1 MNNKTRITVN
11 VNNSTI
17 EKLDKLKKISGYTKG
32 QLVDIAINS
41 FKLNNKIKLV
51 Y

>member
-32 QLVDIAINS
+32 QLIDIAVR
-41 FKLNNKIKLV
+41 KLKLSSL
-51 Y
+51 

>member
-32 QLVDIAINS
+32 QLIDISIK
-41 FKLNNKIKLV
+41 KLKLSSL
-51 Y
+51 

>member
-1 MNNKTRITVN
+1 MNKNRITVN
-11 VNNSTI
+11 INNSTI
-17 EKLDKLKKISGYTKG
+17 EKLDKLKKMSGYSKG
-32 QLVDIAINS
+32 QLIDIAISS

>member
-1 MNNKTRITVN
+1 MNNKTRITAN

-17 EKLDKLKKISGYTKG
+17 EKLDKLKRISGYTKG
-32 QLVDIAINS
+32 QLIDISINS